1 MIEELLS
8 GSWFWMSDA
17 MLVPDSL
24 LWVVKTMDGTLVE
37 MGPGDMSFGGD
48 QGKLNHQGYCSWSIG
63 DFPAELLLVQASEVP
78 SWKPC

>member
-1 MIEELLS
+1 
-8 GSWFWMSDA
+8 MSDA

-48 QGKLNHQGYCSWSIG
+48 QGKLNHQGYCSWSIS